1 MTFTVDADTLASF
14 RKTDMRTM
22 SRQEA
27 EDFMNRYSLLW
38 GGDASHGMD
47 YIIRAGENPMIEHYF
62 ASRVFRHLEFGDD
75 LE

>member
-1 MTFTVDADTLASF
+1 
-14 RKTDMRTM
+14 M